1 MGATARRSHYKSRR
15 TSRASRVVES
25 ARADKYT
32 WHSEMAEV
40 EISAMT
46 FGPYGVGHRD
56 GKAVMVAHSVVGD
69 RLEVAPVS
77 ERRDYSVAKIREI
90 IRASTDRRAAPC
102 PYLPRC
108 GGCDWQ
114 HIDYA
119 AQVRFKGEVIARE
132 LGHALDIAID
142 PVNLVE
148 PAPAEFGYR
157 SRIRLKVGAH
167 GVLGFHEFG
176 TNAIVE
182 IDSCMVADAGIR
194 MPLHL
199 ARSLG
204 KRVEEIEVI
213 RDGAREVQ
221 VAYLKKPLSEED
233 LRRARNVLESDPEI
247 RGIVLRSGL
256 RRETVGEAAITVE
269 LEQGLSIEVD
279 ADLFSQVNRAQNMR
293 LVATVMEMA
302 SINESAPV
310 LDLYCGAGN
319 FSIPASR
326 RGARV
331 TGVDADADAVAA
343 AMRNAARLKFRDA
356 QFIAMKASETADF
369 LHRARYRPEVVIL
382 DPPRTGAAD
391 LMEPIVKLRA
401 PRIVYASC
409 DVTTLARDLA
419 TLARAGYKVERVR
432 GFDFFPN
439 THHVEIAASA
449 LLT

>member
-1 MGATARRSHYKSRR
+1 MT
-15 TSRASRVVES
+15 
-25 ARADKYT
+25 
-32 WHSEMAEV
+32 EV

-46 FGPYGVGHRD
+46 FGPFGVGHRD

-69 RLEVAPVS
+69 RLEVAPFS

-90 IRASTDRRAAPC
+90 IRASDDRRGAPC

-114 HIDYA
+114 HIEYA

-132 LGHALDIAID
+132 LGHALGIEID
-142 PVNLVE
+142 PVDLVE

-204 KRVEEIEVI
+204 KRVEEIEVV

-221 VAYLKKPLSEED
+221 VAYLKKPASEED

-247 RGIVLRSGL
+247 RGIVLRSGA
-256 RRETVGEAAITVE
+256 RREILGEAAITVE
-269 LEQGLSIEVD
+269 LEAGLSIEVD

-293 LVATVMEMA
+293 LVASVMEMA
-302 SINESAPV
+302 SIKESAPV

-331 TGVDADADAVAA
+331 TGVDADADAIAA
-343 AMRNAARLKFRDA
+343 AVRNAARLKLRDA

-419 TLARAGYKVERVR
+419 TLARAGYKLERVR

>member
-1 MGATARRSHYKSRR
+1 
-15 TSRASRVVES
+15 
-25 ARADKYT
+25 
-32 WHSEMAEV
+32 MAEV

-46 FGPYGVGHRD
+46 FGPFGVGHRD
-56 GKAVMVAHSVVGD
+56 GKAVMIARSVVGD
-69 RLEVAPVS
+69 RLEVATVS
-77 ERRDYSVAKIREI
+77 ERRDYSVAKIKEI
-90 IRASTDRRAAPC
+90 VRASADRRAAPC

-114 HIDYA
+114 HIDYR
-119 AQVRFKGEVIARE
+119 AQLRFKGEVVARE
-132 LGHALDIAID
+132 LSHALGVAID
-142 PVNLVE
+142 PVDLVE

-157 SRIRLKVGAH
+157 SRIRLKVGAR
-167 GVLGFHEFG
+167 GIVGFHEFG
-176 TNAIVE
+176 TNEIVE
-182 IDSCMVADAGIR
+182 IDSCMVAEAGIR

-204 KRVEEIEVI
+204 KRVEEIEVV
-213 RDGAREVQ
+213 RDGAGEMQ
-221 VAYLKKPLSEED
+221 VAYLKKPASEED
-233 LRRARNVLESDPEI
+233 IRRARNVLESEAEI
-247 RGIVLRSGL
+247 CGIVLRSGA
-256 RRETVGEAAITVE
+256 RRETLGETAISVE
-269 LEQGLSIEVD
+269 LEDGLAIELD
-279 ADLFSQVNRAQNMR
+279 ADLFSQVNREQNKR

-302 SINESAPV
+302 SITEVAPV

-319 FSIPASR
+319 FSLPASR

-331 TGVDADADAVAA
+331 TGVDADTGAIAA

-382 DPPRTGAAD
+382 DPPRTGALD

-401 PRIVYASC
+401 PSVIYVSC

-419 TLARAGYKVERVR
+419 ILARGGYKVERVR

-439 THHVEIAASA
+439 THHVEIAAHA